1 MLANP
6 TQFFGLECLV
16 GKTHLLQAFEELINS
31 IIISQVLSQQV
42 GITSQAFKYLLNKL
56 GAHALNLSSKLL
68 HLRLQCEH
76 CRGILAAAV
85 MLLLSIKL
93 HLEMQLLPLLLR
105 LDLLP
110 LPLRQGLA
118 PTHQIGCL
126 IDLVF

>member
-1 MLANP
+1 MLANMK
-6 TQFFGLECLV
+6 QFFGLECLV
-16 GKTHLLQAFEELINS
+16 GKTHLLQGFEELINS
-31 IIISQVLSQQV
+31 ISQVLSHKE

-85 MLLLSIKL
+85 MLLLSIQL